1 MQEKLKFL
9 HKPEIDYEKLSNIAE
24 YFDKLM
30 RFNEQYDINLEY
42 TPKARWKPGTYDKI
56 KKKYVEIEHPQW
68 MRKRGANNLRKLFEH
83 NDWNARN
90 FRQTLHKLDDMM
102 ANYRYNGQLLV
113 DGDTL
118 EQGKALLDEVYES
131 LSTNIADVDVEVTPF
146 PYWNRAYYEDSFQD
160 KTFVPF
166 LAECNVLDFDND
178 GCIGDTTMFDI
189 DTSQWKSTNPRHWYV
204 NIIFRLDDVNLR
216 IYLKGDDGEIDSN
229 LLHTQPYGE
238 ILLGLSIPLYDYCL
252 GRRAAYANTRLRRW
266 TNNIT
271 FFAYQQPAIPGLRH
285 PFIYRDDQGPSYTLH
300 RQTRNYGLGNLCLGD
315 WQEDIIKQIF
325 YGNLGIA
332 KALLRTWS
340 EVYYVHSTGPLN
352 TLHQSFA
359 GNHKDWSELTRQS
372 IGVSPSNCERTLKH
386 GYDEVSLLEDHCSNC
401 TLASN
406 QECEIY
412 RRMTYKP
419 KELTGIFGD
428 WAINQAKEYEEMDV
442 AVGLKVLFSRLYNNT
457 LSLSPERALQN
468 ALFNDRGEG
477 YPESRGHLSCNYLDS
492 EYLDMFIDMKSD
504 DFEYCKEQLDITLKV
519 MERIFYDYRFR
530 QAHHY
535 YGISDAVYG
544 HWVGQNTPQ
553 SGLIQA
559 ESEYPIDELQSTI
572 HQAEYSAG
580 AAELMP
586 NGMFKKTNANDFIT
600 YIKNM
605 GEIDNE

>member
-30 RFNEQYDINLEY
+30 RFNEQYGMNLEY

-68 MRKRGANNLRKLFEH
+68 TRKRGANNLRKLFEH

-90 FRQTLHKLDDMM
+90 FRQSLHKLDDMM

-118 EQGKALLDEVYES
+118 EQGKALLDEVYDS

-160 KTFVPF
+160 KPFVPY

-178 GCIGDTTMFDI
+178 GCIGDTTMFDKENAR
-189 DTSQWKSTNPRHWYV
+189 WKTTNPRHWWV

-216 IYLKGDDGEIDSN
+216 VYLKGDDGEIDSN

-238 ILLGLSIPLYDYCL
+238 ILLGLSIPLYEYCL

-266 TNNIT
+266 TQNMT
-271 FFAYQQPAIPGLRH
+271 LFAYQQPAIPGLRH
-285 PFIYRDDQGPSYTLH
+285 PFIYRDDQGPGYTLH

-372 IGVSPSNCERTLKH
+372 IGVSPSNCERTLAY
-386 GYDEVSLLEDHCSNC
+386 GYDEASLLEDHCSNC
-401 TLASN
+401 TLAN
-406 QECEIY
+406 NTDCAIY
-412 RRMTYKP
+412 KRMTYTP
-419 KELTGIFGD
+419 REVTGEFGE
-428 WAINQAKEYEEMDV
+428 WAMNQAATLENMDI
-442 AVGLKVLFSRLYNNT
+442 AVGLKVLFTRLLNSGT
-457 LSLSPERALQN
+457 LAPERAIQN
-468 ALFNDRGEG
+468 ALFNDGG
-477 YPESRGHLSCNYLDS
+477 KSFPEARGHLTTKYMDDT
-492 EYLDMFIDMKSD
+492 YLDMFIDMKSD
-504 DFEYCKEQLDITLKV
+504 DFEFNKEQLDTTLEVAK
-519 MERIFYDYRFR
+519 RIFYDYRFR
-530 QAHHY
+530 QANSY
-535 YGISDAVYG
+535 YGSSDAIYN
-544 HWVGQNTPQ
+544 HWVGNSTPQ
-553 SGLIQA
+553 AGLCQA
-559 ESEYPIDELQSTI
+559 ESEFPLDELQATI
-572 HQAEYSAG
+572 HQIEYSAG
-580 AAELMP
+580 SAELMP

-600 YIKNM
+600 YINNM
-605 GEIDNE
+605 GEINE

>member
-30 RFNEQYDINLEY
+30 RFNEQYGMNLEY

-68 MRKRGANNLRKLFEH
+68 TRKRGANNLRKLFEH

-90 FRQTLHKLDDMM
+90 FRQSLHKSDEMM

-113 DGDTL
+113 DGNTI
-118 EQGKALLDEVYES
+118 EQGKELLDEVYES
-131 LSTNIADVDVEVTPF
+131 LKTNVADVDVEVTPF
-146 PYWNRAYYEDSFQD
+146 PYWNRAYYEDGFQD
-160 KTFVPF
+160 KPFVPF

-178 GCIGDTTMFDI
+178 GCIGDTTMFDM
-189 DTSQWKSTNPRHWYV
+189 DTSHWKSTNPRHWYV

-216 IYLKGDDGEIDSN
+216 VYLKGEKGEIDSN

-266 TNNIT
+266 SQNIT
-271 FFAYQQPAIPGLRH
+271 FFAYQQPVIPGLRH
-285 PFIYRDDQGPSYTLH
+285 PYIYRDDQTNYTLH
-300 RQTRNYGLGNLCLGD
+300 HQTRQYGLGNLCLGD
-315 WQEDIIKQIF
+315 WHEDILKQIF

-340 EVYYVHSTGPLN
+340 EVYYIHSTGPLN

-372 IGVSPSNCERTLKH
+372 IGVSPSNCERTLRY
-386 GYDEVSLLEDHCSNC
+386 GYDEASLLEDHCSNC
-401 TLASN
+401 TLAN
-406 QECEIY
+406 NTDCAIY
-412 RRMTYKP
+412 KRMTYTP
-419 KELTGIFGD
+419 RELNGEFGE

-442 AVGLKVLFSRLYNNT
+442 AVGLKVLFTRLYNNT
-457 LSLSPERALQN
+457 ESLSPERALQN
-468 ALFNDRGEG
+468 ALFNDGG
-477 YPESRGHLSCNYLDS
+477 KSFPEARGHLTTKFMDDT
-492 EYLDMFIDMKSD
+492 YLDMIVNMKSD
-504 DFEYCKEQLDITLKV
+504 DFEFNKLQLDVTLKV

-530 QAHHY
+530 QMSSYHGSA
-535 YGISDAVYG
+535 DAVYN
-544 HWVGQNTPQ
+544 HWVGQSTPQ
-553 SGLIQA
+553 AGLCQA
-559 ESEYPIDELQSTI
+559 ESEYPIDELQATI
-572 HQAEYSAG
+572 HQIEFSAG
-580 AAELMP
+580 CAELMP
-586 NGMFKKTNANDFIT
+586 DGRFKKSNSNDFIT
-600 YIKNM
+600 YLKNI